1 MARFRSLYTAK
12 LEIEHAHL
20 ILDSNNPWEI
30 LTNFSYLQNYIRL
43 ASTEYKGAGLKP
55 DDTVVIIGSGPLPI
69 SLIMMCH
76 QYGVR
81 GIGIEQETERA
92 ELSRKVLEKLG

>member
-1 MARFRSLYTAK
+1 
-12 LEIEHAHL
+12 
-20 ILDSNNPWEI
+20 
-30 LTNFSYLQNYIRL
+30 
-43 ASTEYKGAGLKP
+43 
-55 DDTVVIIGSGPLPI
+55 VVIIGSGPLPI

-92 ELSRKVLEKLG
+92 ELSRKVLEKLGFSDQIRIITGNHSILRIHFKLEGNWHHFKSKSNTTSRLVIIPRLI

>member
-1 MARFRSLYTAK
+1 
-12 LEIEHAHL
+12 
-20 ILDSNNPWEI
+20 
-30 LTNFSYLQNYIRL
+30 
-43 ASTEYKGAGLKP
+43 
-55 DDTVVIIGSGPLPI
+55 VVIIGSGPLPI

-92 ELSRKVLEKLG
+92 ELSRKVLEKLGLSDQIRIITGNHSILPLKDAAELIMVAAQA